1 MDKIIRF
8 ILAVSLLVFCI
19 ALFIEA
25 NSYYDSLDLVN
36 STWSYSVVANTI
48 YVYGILIIVMAII
61 GVSIYIIDLIFK
73 AIFKIILEVIAG
85 LRNKRKIK

>member
-1 MDKIIRF
+1 MIEKTIRF
-8 ILAVSLLVFCI
+8 ALAILLLVLCI

-48 YVYGILIIVMAII
+48 YVYGILIIVIAII
-61 GVSIYIIDLIFK
+61 GVSFYIIDLLFK
-73 AIFKIILEVIAG
+73 AIFKIIKG
-85 LRNKRKIK
+85 K

>member
-8 ILAVSLLVFCI
+8 TIAVLLLIFCI
-19 ALFIEA
+19 SLFIEA

-36 STWSYSVVANTI
+36 SSWSYSVVANTI

-61 GVSIYIIDLIFK
+61 GISIYIIDLLFK
-73 AIFKIILEVIAG
+73 AIFKIIKG
-85 LRNKRKIK
+85 K